1 MIVLFDAD
9 SLVYSSCCGVDDILD
24 EAIGKFDQVF
34 MSIINRLEET
44 YEIEKVITFNN
55 SRGNFRKLLDPIY
68 KANRKKQERPKLLNK
83 MHEEITA
90 IYSSKSCYGMET
102 DDLVATY
109 WKKLT
114 DELGQN
120 NVIIVS
126 LDKDYKQLPCILYNY
141 HYQHQTIS
149 NISYKESLYNFYSQ
163 MIIGDSADNV
173 NYCKGYGK
181 AYAKRLFQDCE
192 TNYQFTKKT
201 YELYKEIYKSKGK
214 LKYIQCYNL
223 LKLRTQ

>member
-68 KANRKKQERPKLLNK
+68 KANRKKQEHPKLLNR

-126 LDKDYKQLPCILYNY
+126 IDKDYKQLPALIYNY
-141 HYQHQTIS
+141 HYKHQRIYDITHQQ
-149 NISYKESLYNFYSQ
+149 SLYNFYEQ

-181 AYAKRLFQDCE
+181 AYAIKLFKDCK
-192 TNYQFTKKT
+192 THYQFTKKA
-201 YELYKEIYKSKGK
+201 YELFKAIYKSKAK

-223 LKLRTQ
+223 LKLRTE

>member
-9 SLVYSSCCGVDDILD
+9 SLVYSSCCGVDDVMD

-34 MSIINRLEET
+34 MSIVNRLEET
-44 YEIEKVITFNN
+44 YEIDKVITFNN
-55 SRGNFRKLLDPIY
+55 SRGNFRKILDPNY
-68 KANRKKQERPKLLNK
+68 KANRKQEPPKLLNE
-83 MHEEITA
+83 MHEHIAE
-90 IYSSKSCYGMET
+90 IYSTKKGYGVET

-109 WKKLT
+109 WKTLSE
-114 DELGQN
+114 ELGRD

-126 LDKDYKQLPCILYNY
+126 IDKDYKQFPCLIYNY
-141 HYQHQTIS
+141 HYNHQCIYDIS
-149 NISYKESLYNFYSQ
+149 ASEALYNFYEQ

-181 AYAKRLFQDCE
+181 AYAKKLFKDCK
-192 TNYQFTKKT
+192 THYQFTKKT
-201 YELYKEIYKSKGK
+201 YELFRTIYKQKAK

-223 LKLRTQ
+223 LKLRT

>member
-24 EAIGKFDQVF
+24 EAIGKFDQIF
-34 MSIINRLEET
+34 MSIVNRLEET

-55 SRGNFRKLLDPIY
+55 SKGNFRKLLDPNY
-68 KANRKKQERPKLLNK
+68 KANRKKQEHPKLLNE
-83 MHEEITA
+83 MHEHIAE
-90 IYSSKSCYGMET
+90 IYSTKNSYGVET

-109 WKKLT
+109 WKTLS
-114 DELGQN
+114 DELGRD

-126 LDKDYKQLPCILYNY
+126 IDKDYRQFPCLIYNY
-141 HYQHQTIS
+141 HYNHQCIY
-149 NISYKESLYNFYSQ
+149 NITPYEALFNFYEQ
-163 MIIGDSADNV
+163 MIVGDSADNV

-181 AYAKRLFQDCE
+181 AYAKRLFKNCK
-192 TNYQFTKKT
+192 THYQFTKKT
-201 YELYKEIYKSKGK
+201 YELFKTIYKSKAK

-223 LKLRTQ
+223 LKLRTK